1 MHMKKSAIILIT
13 VFLCTAVFA
22 SEGEQAGGGEQNI
35 FNGTF
40 ADSLW
45 TVVAFLLLL
54 AVLTKVAWKPLLNG
68 LKTREQHIQHQI
80 ESAEDARKKAEKLL
94 DDSKQ
99 QGLAMVQQAIER
111 AQQQEQEIVE
121 KTRQEILEVKR
132 RAQEDIEHARVA
144 ASEQLWEQAGD
155 IMLTLGGEVLGR
167 TITPEDNQR
176 LVRDAIAKIRQ

>member
-1 MHMKKSAIILIT
+1 
-13 VFLCTAVFA
+13 
-22 SEGEQAGGGEQNI
+22 
-35 FNGTF
+35 
-40 ADSLW
+40 
-45 TVVAFLLLL
+45 VAFLLLL

-99 QGLAMVQQAIER
+99 QGLVMVQQAIER

>member
-1 MHMKKSAIILIT
+1 MPMKKLAIILIT

-22 SEGEQAGGGEQNI
+22 SEGEQAGSGEQNI

-54 AVLTKVAWKPLLNG
+54 AVLTKFAWKPLLNG

>member
-1 MHMKKSAIILIT
+1 MPMKKLAIILIT
-13 VFLCTAVFA
+13 VFLCTTVFA
-22 SEGEQAGGGEQNI
+22 SEGEQSGGGEQNI

-54 AVLTKVAWKPLLNG
+54 AVLTKFAWKPLLNG

>member
-1 MHMKKSAIILIT
+1 MKKLAITLIT

-22 SEGEQAGGGEQNI
+22 SEGEQAGSGEQSI

-54 AVLTKVAWKPLLNG
+54 AVLSKFAWKPLLNG

-94 DDSKQ
+94 EDSKQ
-99 QGLAMVQQAIER
+99 QGLAIVQQATDR
-111 AQQQEQEIVE
+111 AQQHEQEIIE
-121 KTRQEILEVKR
+121 QTRQEILEVKR
-132 RAQEDIEHARVA
+132 KAQEDIEHARVA

-155 IMLTLGGEVLGR
+155 IMLSLGGEVLGR
-167 TITPEDNQR
+167 TITSEDNKR
-176 LVRDAIAKIRQ
+176 LVRDAIAKIKQ